1 MKHFPRLCL
10 SSILCGIALA
20 GIFLPDCA
28 LSAEEKAPDTSALKM
43 PQALAAAGFKK
54 FAASIE
60 ASGLVETLEAEGPF
74 TCFAPSDEAISA
86 SPEELRNLLEKNPK
100 DKSVIRWIHYHFVTG
115 MALDRD
121 QLMKVPG
128 AHTLGSQY
136 LRIWVTPGKIAI
148 NRNAPIT
155 RFDIRAANGI
165 IHEIQG
171 VLEPDPEERPAPAPS
186 SR

>member
-1 MKHFPRLCL
+1 MKHFPRLCV
-10 SSILCGIALA
+10 SSILCGVALA
-20 GIFLPDCA
+20 GMSLLDCA
-28 LSAEEKAPDTSALKM
+28 LSAEKKAPDTSALKM

-74 TCFAPSDEAISA
+74 TCFAPSDEAIA
-86 SPEELRNLLEKNPK
+86 AMPEDWLNLIEKNPK
-100 DKSVIRWIHYHFVTG
+100 DKSVIRWIQYHFVTG

-128 AHTLGSQY
+128 AHTLGKQY

-148 NRNAPIT
+148 NRTAPIS
-155 RFDIRAANGI
+155 RFDIRTANGI
-165 IHEIQG
+165 IHQIEG
-171 VLEPDPEERPAPAPS
+171 ALEPDLDERPAPAPS

>member
-1 MKHFPRLCL
+1 MKHFPRLCV
-10 SSILCGIALA
+10 SSILCGVALA

-28 LSAEEKAPDTSALKM
+28 LSAEKNTPDASALKM

-74 TCFAPSDEAISA
+74 TCFAPSDEAIA
-86 SPEELRNLLEKNPK
+86 AMPEDWRILIEQNPK
-100 DKSVIRWIHYHFVTG
+100 DKSVIRWIQCHFVTG
-115 MALDRD
+115 MALNRD

-128 AHTLGSQY
+128 AHTLGNQY
-136 LRIWVTPGKIAI
+136 LRIWVTPGKISI
-148 NRNAPIT
+148 NRAAPIS
-155 RFDIRAANGI
+155 RFDILSANGI
-165 IHEIQG
+165 IHQIQG
-171 VLEPDPEERPAPAPS
+171 ALEPDPDERPATS